1 MAEFMKPR
9 GRGEGKP
16 RKARTTAPL
25 TLGVEPLCSRG
36 NLRDL
41 RGKDPVAVVVS
52 LEERNRP
59 ARADLSD
66 LLALTAED
74 MAAVNTLILSR
85 MQSPVALIPQLAGH
99 LIAAGGKRLRPM
111 LTVASARLCG
121 YQGARHHRLAAAVEF
136 IHTATLLHDDVVDES
151 DLRRGLA
158 TANAVWGNKPS
169 VLVGDF
175 LFARAF
181 ELMVADGSLRVLD
194 ILSRASAV
202 ITEGEVMQLVTAN
215 DVATSEGAYLEVI
228 KSKTAALFA
237 AACRIGAVI
246 ADRPRAEEEALDE
259 YGRNLGIVY
268 QLVDDALD
276 YSADQAKLG
285 KTVGDD
291 FKEGKITLPTILAYL
306 RGDEE
311 ERAFWRR
318 ALEELH
324 QEPGDLER
332 AIQLMRRHGALED
345 TILRARHYGAMA
357 RDALGVFAEG
367 REKRALVD
375 VVDFCIERGH

>member
-1 MAEFMKPR
+1 M
-9 GRGEGKP
+9 
-16 RKARTTAPL
+16 
-25 TLGVEPLCSRG
+25 
-36 NLRDL
+36 
-41 RGKDPVAVVVS
+41 AVVVS

-74 MAAVNTLILSR
+74 MAAVNTLILAR

-318 ALEELH
+318 TLEELH